1 VFPNPAV
8 SNVRRSTVPR
18 STRSRLLGAAALTVA
33 GAFVLAGCASSA
45 PEAGG
50 DAGDD
55 AAPTMAMIYYPQ
67 YLDGSWGEAALTGA
81 EQLLDE
87 GVISDLATQE
97 NVEPGAAAVD
107 ALRDYAEQG
116 YDVIVAHSFN
126 YGDDVKQVA
135 EEYPDTLFTYAGGFG
150 DVAGNV
156 GDYAQPFYEPS
167 YLMGI
172 LAAGLQGEGDV
183 AGASGFD
190 IPVCVGMYNSF
201 LAGAQEILPDA
212 TGSYVPVGSWEDVQL
227 ARETAVAQADAGAT
241 MFIGC
246 GQGPTFGQI
255 EAADELGLSA
265 MGYTGDMSDRSDRV
279 VASFTWNL
287 AEVFRLMVADVEGGF
302 DGEASYYESLYADG
316 GMSVVINPAI
326 EADISAE
333 AMTLF
338 EEREAAMAD
347 GSYVVEFDGE

>member
-1 VFPNPAV
+1 
-8 SNVRRSTVPR
+8 
-18 STRSRLLGAAALTVA
+18 
-33 GAFVLAGCASSA
+33 
-45 PEAGG
+45 
-50 DAGDD
+50 
-55 AAPTMAMIYYPQ
+55 
-67 YLDGSWGEAALTGA
+67 
-81 EQLLDE
+81 
-87 GVISDLATQE
+87 
-97 NVEPGAAAVD
+97 
-107 ALRDYAEQG
+107 
-116 YDVIVAHSFN
+116 
-126 YGDDVKQVA
+126 
-135 EEYPDTLFTYAGGFG
+135 
-150 DVAGNV
+150 
-156 GDYAQPFYEPS
+156 
-167 YLMGI
+167 
-172 LAAGLQGEGDV
+172 
-183 AGASGFD
+183 
-190 IPVCVGMYNSF
+190 MYNSF

-333 AMTLF
+333 AMALF

>member
-1 VFPNPAV
+1 M
-8 SNVRRSTVPR
+8 PR
-18 STRSRLLGAAALTVA
+18 TTRFRLLGAASLMAA
-33 GAFVLAGCASSA
+33 GALALAGCTSASDSPA
-45 PEAGG
+45 P

-55 AAPTMAMIYYPQ
+55 DAAAPSMAIIYYPQ
-67 YLDGSWGEAALTGA
+67 FLDGSWGEAALTGA
-81 EQLLDE
+81 EELQEE

-116 YDVIVAHSFN
+116 YDIIVAHSFN

-135 EEYPDTLFTYAGGFG
+135 AEYPDTLFTYAGGFG

-156 GDYAQPFYEPS
+156 GDYAQPFYEPA

-172 LAAGLQGEGDV
+172 LAAGLQG
-183 AGASGFD
+183 AGNVGGAGGFD
-190 IPVCVGMYNSF
+190 IPVCRGMFNSY

-212 TGSYVPVGSWEDVQL
+212 TGSFVGVGSWEDVQL
-227 ARETAVAQADAGAT
+227 ARETAVAQADTGAT
-241 MFIGC
+241 MFVGC

-255 EAADELGLSA
+255 EAADELGLA
-265 MGYTGDMSDRSDRV
+265 AVGYTGDMSDRSDRV

-316 GMSVVINPAI
+316 GMGVVINPAVEGEI
-326 EADISAE
+326 SPEALA
-333 AMTLF
+333 LF

-347 GSYVVEFDGE
+347 GSYVVEFVGE